1 MEEKF
6 QKARILENIERYL
19 KYEGVAF
26 NDELMVTIHTM
37 LTDAKNA
44 LKPDRS
50 NGALNIFMD
59 LLHRKIDFTTDT
71 STLKDD
77 FYDVL
82 IAEIKKLIENEDNVE
97 KRETLN
103 IILEKFKTEEYK
115 KEFFDYTDKMNSFSD
130 EIAYEK
136 LKDYPEIAIGVPKMS
151 QFEKD
156 LQWVISLINDATPN
170 QNGKKQYIDGGGVDW
185 NSRDYFGNVK
195 ENYEDNSKQ

>member
-71 STLKDD
+71 SALKDN
-77 FYDVL
+77 FYAVI
-82 IAEIKKLIENEDNVE
+82 IAEIKKLIENEENVE
-97 KRETLN
+97 KRITLN
-103 IILEKFKTEEYK
+103 VILEKFKTEEYK
-115 KEFFDYTDKMNSFSD
+115 KEFFNYTDKMNSFSD
-130 EIAYEK
+130 EITYET
-136 LKDYPEIAIGVPKMS
+136 LKDFPDVAIGTPKMS

-156 LQWVISLINDATPN
+156 LQWVISLINETVPN
-170 QNGKKQYIDGGGVDW
+170 QNGKIQYIDGGGIDW
-185 NSRDYFGNVK
+185 NNRDYFGNVK